1 MLDFINQIIYNNK
14 ELKGEDDGDESLN
27 NSPPIN
33 ALKCSLDLLTTK
45 SKETTF

>member
-27 NSPPIN
+27 NSP
-33 ALKCSLDLLTTK
+33 LT
-45 SKETTF
+45 

>member
-1 MLDFINQIIYNNK
+1 MLSIYNNK

-27 NSPPIN
+27 NSPPD

-45 SKETTF
+45 NQKRLHFKTKES